1 MAASPLP
8 QPANALASARVNQV
22 WIGGGTAA
30 TAAPRA
36 GRAAKATQIIV
47 EAENVLPGSASS
59 QEISDMQAF
68 SLARTL
74 DALPAG
80 APVAAAGAPAWAVFL
95 AAQVAALTA
104 AQAAGFAAVNAG
116 FAAVN
121 ARITALDAQMTAR
134 DANRAIAR
142 VNDANK
148 RTDPQGPVLLKEVV
162 RTGGPLPVGTVPVL
176 PDAANGLHVEAA
188 HIASW
193 HGLSQLTGPEL
204 NVLFNIYQEPRF
216 ANNLPLSQ
224 RREGFQ
230 AFLLQ

>member
-8 QPANALASARVNQV
+8 QPANALVSARVNQV
-22 WIGGGTAA
+22 WIGGGT
-30 TAAPRA
+30 APRA

-59 QEISDMQAF
+59 QEIGDMQAF

-74 DALPAG
+74 DAMPAG
-80 APVAAAGAPAWAVFL
+80 APTLAAMGAPAWAVAL

-116 FAAVN
+116 IAAQT
-121 ARITALDAQMTAR
+121 AAIASLAAQMTALDANKAT
-134 DANRAIAR
+134 AR
-142 VNDANK
+142 VNDAHM
-148 RTDPQGPVLLKEVV
+148 RTYPHGPVLLKEVV

-176 PDAANGLHVEAA
+176 PDAANGLHVAAA

-193 HGLSQLTGPEL
+193 LGLSRLTGPEL

>member
-8 QPANALASARVNQV
+8 QPANALVSARVNQV

-47 EAENVLPGSASS
+47 VAENVLPGSASS

-104 AQAAGFAAVNAG
+104 AQAAGFAAVNA
-116 FAAVN
+116 
-121 ARITALDAQMTAR
+121 RITALDAQMTAR

-162 RTGGPLPVGTVPVL
+162 RTGGPLPVGTVPAF
-176 PDAANGLHVEAA
+176 PDAANGLHVAAA

-193 HGLSQLTGPEL
+193 HGLSRLTGPEL
-204 NVLFNIYQEPRF
+204 NVLFNIYQDPRF
-216 ANNLPLSQ
+216 ANNLPLSR
-224 RREGFQ
+224 RREGFK